1 MSPRTLLSG
10 LVAAVSLAATL
21 ALAPP
26 TLAEARRTP
35 VAENPLAG
43 HAWGV
48 YLGPMDQTWAPY
60 ARSTGTEREE
70 LAKIALAPKAK
81 WFGAWIPT
89 AQIGAKVRDY
99 VANAQ
104 AGNPD
109 ALVQMTVFRMV
120 PWEGDACRRLP
131 TKAEKR
137 DYKRWTDAFADAIGT
152 ARVALILQPDGPF
165 ALCAPRGSLAP
176 SRLIGYSAR
185 VFGAL
190 PNTSVYIEAGSAD
203 WPAPGSQGGV
213 ESAVDILMPAGIQY
227 VRGFALNGTH
237 YSDTNL
243 EVARGAA
250 IVAALEARGVPGK
263 RFVVNTSSN
272 GNPFE
277 FGRYTGRDP
286 ENAFVCASAA
296 DDRTCVTLGIPPT
309 TDVANPAWGLTPETN
324 ALAAQYADAY
334 LWFGRPWLYKQADPF
349 VLKRALAL
357 VRSWP
362 YAAAAAAVPAPVGSE
377 RSGRLGAGHH
387 SNTRSPRSLTCSNTC
402 STVVHM
408 FDRTSDRAVAG
419 GTVGGRR

>member
-35 VAENPLAG
+35 IAENPLAG

-362 YAAAAAAVPAPVGSE
+362 YAAAAAAFPAPVGCE
-377 RSGRLGAGHH
+377 RAGPIEAVPPFEHAFVQVLDLFEH
-387 SNTRSPRSLTCSNTC
+387 LLYRRTHVRSN
-402 STVVHM
+402 V
-408 FDRTSDRAVAG
+408 
-419 GTVGGRR
+419 

>member
-10 LVAAVSLAATL
+10 LVAAAALAATL

-60 ARSTGTEREE
+60 AGSTGTVRDE

-81 WFGAWIPT
+81 WFGGWIPT
-89 AQIGAKVRDY
+89 AQIGAKVRAY

-131 TKAEKR
+131 TRAEKR
-137 DYKRWTDAFADAIGT
+137 DYKRWTDAFAAAIGT

-213 ESAVDILMPAGIQY
+213 ASAVDILMPAGIEY

-250 IVAALEARGVPGK
+250 IVAALEARGVTGK

-277 FGRYTGRDP
+277 FGRYTGADP
-286 ENAFVCASAA
+286 ENAFVCASPT

-362 YAAAAAAVPAPVGSE
+362 YA
-377 RSGRLGAGHH
+377 
-387 SNTRSPRSLTCSNTC
+387 
-402 STVVHM
+402 
-408 FDRTSDRAVAG
+408 
-419 GTVGGRR
+419 

>member
-10 LVAAVSLAATL
+10 LVATVSLAATL

-48 YLGPMDQTWAPY
+48 YLGAMDQTWAPY
-60 ARSTGTEREE
+60 ARSTGTVREE
-70 LAKIALAPKAK
+70 LATIALAPKAK

-137 DYKRWTDAFADAIGT
+137 DYKRWTDAFAAAIGT
-152 ARVALILQPDGPF
+152 ARVALVLQPDGPF
-165 ALCAPRGSLAP
+165 ALCAPGGSLAP

-286 ENAFVCASAA
+286 ENAFVCASAT

-362 YAAAAAAVPAPVGSE
+362 YAAAVATVPSPVQ
-377 RSGRLGAGHH
+377 
-387 SNTRSPRSLTCSNTC
+387 
-402 STVVHM
+402 
-408 FDRTSDRAVAG
+408 
-419 GTVGGRR
+419 